1 MSGRGHPAL
10 AWPLLGSLLAS
21 GLAAAC
27 RRDEPPASEAT
38 RDTAPRK
45 LVERPLPLAPGTA
58 VEARLAGGET
68 HAYRFELPAGR
79 YAGLVVDQRGIDVV
93 ATLVDVGG
101 HRLTEVDSPNG
112 DRGPEPLPVLA
123 EATAAF
129 GLEVSSLDPAAVPGA
144 YAIVVE
150 ALRPATAED
159 RTRVAA
165 ERAFATG
172 EALRRAGDRE
182 SLSRA
187 AATNREALAL
197 YQRLGDRRRQ
207 ADTLYSLGRIHLAL
221 GEPRAAAGPYEEAL
235 ALYRALGARREARVT
250 ANGLATAL
258 STAGE
263 PRRAIARLRAAL
275 AEPAEAGERDA
286 LAIAWNNLGRAHASL
301 GEVEEALAAYER
313 ALAVQRQL
321 GDRAVEAAMLANLG
335 RLYALLGD
343 PERATDRFEPA
354 LAHFEAAGMRR
365 EAAGVLTDLGLA
377 RGRSGR
383 TRRGIAELERALAL
397 HRELGSRRAEAATLN
412 NLGWLHRLA
421 GDRDAAR
428 AAYERAL
435 AIFRRLGD
443 PARGITLTHLGRLQ
457 AELGD
462 PRAAMASLDEALPLL
477 AASGDRGGEMAA
489 LLGVAEAR
497 RRQGDPAA
505 ALAAVAR
512 AVDLVESLR
521 AEPASS
527 ELRSTFFAS
536 KQEVYAFEIDLLME
550 LHRREPDAGH
560 DRRAFEASE
569 RARARSLLDLIAA
582 SGADLRRGVD
592 PGLLA
597 REAEAA
603 RRVDAAD
610 WRRRLLAAD
619 GAPADEQRATE
630 RELRRLLDERERVE
644 AAVRRASPRDAAF
657 ERPLALAGVQE
668 SLDGETLLL
677 AYALGEERSFLWLV
691 GRDRFASF
699 ELPPRAVIEDLARR
713 AHALAAE
720 SHRTLARARSE
731 AALAELSRLLLGPV
745 AGRLGGRRLL
755 VSPDGALHYV
765 PFAALPLPGTT
776 TPLVDAHEVVT
787 APSASALA
795 VLRRGIAGRAPAPRA
810 VAVLAD
816 PVFDP
821 ADPRLGRPTSPRAA
835 GGRRPPAPGRFAR
848 LPHTRA
854 EAEAI
859 LALVPPAEAL
869 AALGLAA
876 NRAAATGGE
885 LARYRVVHFATHGIV
900 DTEHPELSGVALSMV
915 DAAGRPRDGF
925 LRAHEIYRLALPA
938 ELVVLSACETALGR
952 EVRGEGLVGLTHGF
966 LHAGARRVLVSLW
979 PVEDRA
985 TAALMERFYR
995 AMLVDGHTPATA
1007 LRLAQM
1013 EISGRRGWSAP
1024 YYWAGFVLTGDW
1036 R

>member
-1 MSGRGHPAL
+1 M
-10 AWPLLGSLLAS
+10 

-27 RRDEPPASEAT
+27 RRAEPPAAAPAG
-38 RDTAPRK
+38 DPAPRAV
-45 LVERPLPLAPGTA
+45 VERSLPLTPGTA

-68 HAYRFELPAGR
+68 HAYRFELPAGW
-79 YAGLVVDQRGIDVV
+79 YADLTVDQRGSDVV
-93 ATLVDVGG
+93 VVLVDVEG

-112 DRGPEPLPVLA
+112 DRGQEPLPVLA
-123 EATAAF
+123 ESAGAF
-129 GLEVSSLDPAAVPGA
+129 RLEVRSLDPAAAPGG

-150 ALRPATAED
+150 ALRPATAAD
-159 RTRVAA
+159 QTRVAA
-165 ERAFATG
+165 ERAFAAG
-172 EALRRAGDRE
+172 EALRRAGDRG
-182 SLSRA
+182 SLARA
-187 AATNREALAL
+187 AAINQEALAL
-197 YQRLGDRRRQ
+197 FRRLGDRRRQ
-207 ADTLYSLGRIHLAL
+207 ADALYSLGRIHLAA
-221 GEPRAAAGPYEEAL
+221 GEPRVAAGSYEEAL

-250 ANGLATAL
+250 ANGVATAL

-263 PRRAIARLRAAL
+263 PRRAIACLHAAL
-275 AEPAEAGERDA
+275 AEPAVAGERDA
-286 LAIAWNNLGRAHASL
+286 LAIAWNNLGRAHAAL
-301 GEVEEALAAYER
+301 GEVEEALDAYER

-321 GDRAVEAAMLANLG
+321 GDRAIEAAMLANLG

-343 PERATDRFEPA
+343 PGRAIDRFEPA

-383 TRRGIAELERALAL
+383 SDRGIAELKRALAL

-421 GDRDAAR
+421 GDREAAR
-428 AAYERAL
+428 AAYEQAL

-443 PARGITLTHLGRLQ
+443 PARGVTLTHLGRLQ
-457 AELGD
+457 SELGD

-497 RRQGDPAA
+497 RRQGEPAA

-512 AVDLVESLR
+512 AVALVESLR

-527 ELRSTFFAS
+527 GMRSTLFAS
-536 KQEVYAFEIDLLME
+536 KQEVYAFEVDLLME
-550 LHRREPDAGH
+550 LHRRAPDAGH

-569 RARARSLLDLIAA
+569 RARARGLLDLLAA
-582 SGADLRRGVD
+582 SGADLRRVVD

-619 GAPADEQRATE
+619 GAPAAEQRAAE
-630 RELRRLLDERERVE
+630 RELRRRLDERERVE

-657 ERPLALAGVQE
+657 ERPLALAGVQA

-699 ELPPRAVIEDLARR
+699 ELSPRAAIEDLARR

-720 SHRTLARARSE
+720 SHRRLARAGSD
-731 AALAELSRLLLGPV
+731 AALAELSGLLLGPV
-745 AGRLGGRRLL
+745 ASRLGDQRLL

-776 TPLVDAHEVVT
+776 TTLAAAHEVVT
-787 APSASALA
+787 APSASSLA
-795 VLRRGIAGRAPAPRA
+795 ALRRGTAGRAPAPGA

-821 ADPRLGRPTSPRAA
+821 ADPRLGQPTSPRA
-835 GGRRPPAPGRFAR
+835 GGSRSRAPGRFAR

-859 LALVPPAEAL
+859 LALAPPGEAFG
-869 AALGLAA
+869 AFGLAA
-876 NRAAATGGE
+876 SREAATGGE
-885 LARYRVVHFATHGIV
+885 LARYRVVHFATHGVV
-900 DTEHPELSGVALSMV
+900 DTEHPELSGIALSMV

-925 LRAHEIYRLALPA
+925 LRAHELYRLELPA

-952 EVRGEGLVGLTHGF
+952 EVRGEGLVGLTHGL

-995 AMLVDGHTPATA
+995 AMLVDGRPPAAA
-1007 LRLAQM
+1007 LRLAQV
-1013 EISGRRGWSAP
+1013 EISQQQGWNAP